1 MVLKQPAD
9 GGVGQHSA
17 SLFRALAVTAA
28 LHRTLLA
35 ETLRHVV
42 RVAFELTLK
51 ECKYRRCL
59 LISVEFF
66 YYYLFIT
73 QPGGSLLLTFFMQ

>member
-66 YYYLFIT
+66 FIIYS
-73 QPGGSLLLTFFMQ
+73 SLNQVDHYH